1 MPLPTSLIL
10 GATLIVLLLGSIRG
24 DQTLMHFFRLQQS
37 REILK
42 KTVQSLEQENA
53 ALDKEMRRIRESPNY
68 ARKILREKY
77 HVTDANEK
85 IIFFAD

>member
-1 MPLPTSLIL
+1 MSVPTTLIL

-24 DQTLMHFFRLQQS
+24 DQTLMHFFKLQQS
-37 REILK
+37 REVLQR
-42 KTVQSLEQENA
+42 TVRALEQENSSLQA
-53 ALDKEMRRIRESPNY
+53 EIHQINASPNY
-68 ARKILREKY
+68 ARKVLREKY